1 MAGDGLVTV
10 SEAFNWAQ
18 LVSIK
23 AQTPTYD
30 DNGDGIYHFGPISN
44 GGVVEDDGRL
54 GATTL

>member
-1 MAGDGLVTV
+1 MVTV